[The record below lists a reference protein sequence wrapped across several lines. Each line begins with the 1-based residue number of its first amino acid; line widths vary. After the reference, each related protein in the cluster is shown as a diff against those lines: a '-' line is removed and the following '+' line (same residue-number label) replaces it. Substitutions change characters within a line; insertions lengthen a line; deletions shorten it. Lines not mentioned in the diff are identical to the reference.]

1 MKLLACL
8 LALGT
13 VTGTSILNLQP
24 ILAQVNGGNDNGSGR
39 ESISAPLAGNRR
51 TVYAAPSQTAVNEF
65 SRSLTATSLGDV
77 ATFDVI
83 NGGATAPLIAALL
96 PAGIP
101 ADGATSK
108 AATTLASTL
117 QGLRSSNGNIDAA
130 KLNASAIAYN
140 NYVKAL
146 IGEIGPEKAIATAPI
161 GQKAV
166 QGLLVQLLQIANR
179 AASAPK

>member
-1 MKLLACL
+1 MKLLAYL

-13 VTGTSILNLQP
+13 VTGTSLLNLQP
-24 ILAQVNGGNDNGSGR
+24 VIAQVSGGNDNGSGR
-39 ESISAPLAGNRR
+39 ESISAPLAGNRQ
-51 TVYAAPSQTAVNEF
+51 TVYASPSQTAIDQF
-65 SRSLTATSLGDV
+65 SRSLTANSLGDLS
-77 ATFDVI
+77 TFEVI
-83 NGGATAPLIAALL
+83 NGGAPAPLIAALL
-96 PAGIP
+96 PAGVP

-108 AATTLASTL
+108 AATTLASTI

-140 NYVKAL
+140 EYVKAL
-146 IGEIGPEKAIATAPI
+146 VGEIGPEKAIATAPS

-166 QGLLVQLLQIANR
+166 QRLLLQLLQIANR